1 MSKASSAPLPVD
13 QRLST
18 LERQFEVLRD
28 EVLGLKE
35 VKKDWASTV
44 GTLPDD
50 EITRSAFRLG
60 REWRK
65 RQKSV

>member
-1 MSKASSAPLPVD
+1 MSKATPPPAAVD
-13 QRLST
+13 QRLAA

-28 EVLGLKE
+28 EVLGLKA
-35 VKKDWASTV
+35 VKKDWRSTV
-44 GTLPDD
+44 GILPDD

-65 RQKSV
+65 RQKSL